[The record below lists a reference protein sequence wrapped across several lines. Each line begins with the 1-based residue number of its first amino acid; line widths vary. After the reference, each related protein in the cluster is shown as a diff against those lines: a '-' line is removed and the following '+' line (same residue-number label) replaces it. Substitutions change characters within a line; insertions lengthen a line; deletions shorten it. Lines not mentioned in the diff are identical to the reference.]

1 MFLNIQD
8 SVAQFSSWVWGIP
21 LLILL
26 IGGGLYLFIYSGL
39 IPFRYIGHA
48 IAILRG
54 KYDKVDSPGD
64 LSHYEALSSAIAAT
78 VGMGNIS
85 GVAIAIA
92 TGGPGAIFW
101 MWISAFVGMATKF
114 FTCSLSVMY
123 RGKDENGNVKGGPMY
138 VITEGLGKKW
148 KPLALFFSA
157 AGLIG
162 TLPAFQANQLT
173 QTLVDVFQIHETNHF
188 TAKLLLG
195 ISTAIIVAIVIFGG
209 IKRIGSVAGKLVP
222 IMVVIYLLTVLTI
235 LFLRLEQVP
244 SIFSLIF
251 EDAFSG
257 KSVLGGALGVLI
269 ITGVKRAAFSNEAG
283 LGTAP
288 MMHGTA
294 KTKEPIREGLVAML
308 GPAIDTLLVCSL
320 TALAIL
326 ASGVWENFE
335 GNGISMTLAA
345 FDAVLPYKIGS
356 IILTI
361 CVLIFAFSTL
371 FTYSFYGLSCLSFL
385 TNTKIGKSYNYI
397 YIITIVI
404 ASIIKLDFVINLIDS
419 AYALMAIPTVLST
432 LILAP
437 KVKREATKYFQK
449 LKRGAFNV

>member
-1 MFLNIQD
+1 MFASIQD
-8 SVAQFSSWVWGIP
+8 LISQFSSWVWGIP

-54 KYDKVDSPGD
+54 KYDKADSPGD

-101 MWISAFVGMATKF
+101 MWVSAFVGMATKF

-123 RGKDENGNVKGGPMY
+123 RGTDENGNVKGGPMY

-173 QTLVDVFQIHETNHF
+173 QTLVDVFKVHETNHF

-195 ISTAIIVAIVIFGG
+195 ITTAIIVSMVIFGG

-222 IMVVIYLLTVLTI
+222 VMVVVYLLTVLTI

-244 SIFSLIF
+244 AIFSLIF

-257 KSVLGGALGVLI
+257 KSVLGGALGALI

-326 ASGVWENFE
+326 ASGVWKGFE

-345 FDAVLPYKIGS
+345 FDAVLPHNIGS
-356 IILTI
+356 VILTI

-385 TNTKIGKSYNYI
+385 TNTKIGKNYNYI
-397 YIITIVI
+397 YIFTIAI

-419 AYALMAIPTVLST
+419 AYALMAIPTVIST

-437 KVKREATKYFQK
+437 KVKKEAKKYFQK
-449 LKRGAFNV
+449 LKANAF

>member
-1 MFLNIQD
+1 MFANIQD
-8 SVAQFSSWVWGIP
+8 LVTQFSSWVWGIP

-26 IGGGLYLFIYSGL
+26 IGGGLYLFVYSGL

-54 KYDKVDSPGD
+54 KYDKADSPGD

-101 MWISAFVGMATKF
+101 MWVSAFVGMATKF

-123 RGKDENGNVKGGPMY
+123 RGTDENGNVKGGPMY

-173 QTLVDVFQIHETNHF
+173 QTLVDVFQVQETNHF

-195 ISTAIIVAIVIFGG
+195 ITTAIIVAMVIFGG

-222 IMVVIYLLTVLTI
+222 VMVVVYLLTVLTI
-235 LFLRLEQVP
+235 LMLRLEQVP
-244 SIFSLIF
+244 AIFSLIF

-257 KSVLGGALGVLI
+257 KSVLGGALGALI

-326 ASGVWENFE
+326 ASGVWKGFE

-345 FDAVLPYKIGS
+345 FDAVLPHNIGS
-356 IILTI
+356 VVLTI

-385 TNTKIGKSYNYI
+385 TNTKIGKNYNYI
-397 YIITIVI
+397 YIFTIAV

-419 AYALMAIPTVLST
+419 AYALMAIPTVIST

-437 KVKREATKYFQK
+437 KVKKEAKKYFQK
-449 LKRGAFNV
+449 LKTNSF

>member
-1 MFLNIQD
+1 MLLSIQNIVSD
-8 SVAQFSSWVWGIP
+8 FSSWIWGMP

-39 IPFRYIGHA
+39 VPFRYMGHA
-48 IAILRG
+48 IAVLRG
-54 KYDKVDSPGD
+54 KYDKQDSPGD

-92 TGGPGAIFW
+92 MGGPGAIFW
-101 MWISAFVGMATKF
+101 MWVSAFVGMATKF
-114 FTCSLSVMY
+114 FTCSLAIMY
-123 RGKDENGNVKGGPMY
+123 RGKDEEGNVKGGPMY

-148 KPLALFFSA
+148 KPLAIFFST

-173 QTLVDVFQIHETNHF
+173 QTIIDVFSVNESNEF
-188 TAKLLLG
+188 TAKFLIG
-195 ISTAIIVAIVIFGG
+195 IVIAFIVSMVIFGG
-209 IKRIGSVAGKLVP
+209 IQRIGKVAGKLVP
-222 IMVVIYLLTVLTI
+222 IMVVVYLLTVLII
-235 LFLRLEQVP
+235 LLIKIEEVP
-244 SIFSLIF
+244 SIISLIF
-251 EDAFSG
+251 TDAFTG
-257 KSVLGGALGVLI
+257 KSVLGGALGALI

-294 KTKEPIREGLVAML
+294 KTNEPIREGLVAML
-308 GPAIDTLLVCSL
+308 GPAIDTLLVCTL

-326 ASGVWENFE
+326 VSGVWKGFD
-335 GNGISMTLAA
+335 GNGITMTLAA
-345 FDAVLPYKIGS
+345 FDSVLPYHLGS

-371 FTYSFYGLSCLSFL
+371 FTYSFYGYSCLSYL
-385 TNTKIGKSYNYI
+385 TNTKLAKYYNHFYVLV
-397 YIITIVI
+397 IIV
-404 ASIIKLDFVINLIDS
+404 AAIIKLDFVINLMDS

-437 KVKREATKYFQK
+437 KVKKAATVYFQK
-449 LKRGAFNV
+449 LKTNSF

>member
-1 MFLNIQD
+1 MFLSLQD
-8 SVAQFSSWVWGIP
+8 IVSQFSSWVWGIP

-26 IGGGLYLFIYSGL
+26 IGGGLFLFIYSGL
-39 IPFRYIGHA
+39 VPFRYLGHA
-48 IAILRG
+48 VNILRG
-54 KYDKVDSPGD
+54 KYDKHNSPGD

-92 TGGPGAIFW
+92 SGGPGAIFW
-101 MWISAFVGMATKF
+101 MWVSAFVGMATKF
-114 FTCSLSVMY
+114 FTCSLSIMY
-123 RGKDENGNVKGGPMY
+123 RGKDNEGNATGGPMY

-148 KPLALFFSA
+148 KPLAIFFSI
-157 AGLIG
+157 AGLVG

-173 QTLVDVFQIHETNHF
+173 QTLIDVFHVNENNEF

-195 ISTAIIVAIVIFGG
+195 ITIAIITSLVIFGG
-209 IKRIGSVAGKLVP
+209 IQRIGKVAGKLVP
-222 IMVVIYLLTVLTI
+222 IMVVIYLITVLTI
-235 LFLRLEQVP
+235 LVLKVNFIPE
-244 SIFSLIF
+244 IFSLIF
-251 EDAFSG
+251 TDAFSG
-257 KSVLGGALGVLI
+257 KAVLGGALGSLI

-283 LGTAP
+283 IGTAP

-308 GPAIDTLLVCSL
+308 GPAIDTLLVCTL

-326 ASGVWENFE
+326 ASGIWKNFD
-335 GNGISMTLAA
+335 GNGISLTLTS
-345 FDAVLPYKIGS
+345 FDAVLPYGLGS

-371 FTYSFYGLSCLSFL
+371 FTYSFYGYSCLRFL
-385 TNTKIGKSYNYI
+385 TNSKIGSYYNYF
-397 YIITIVI
+397 YIATIVV
-404 ASIIKLDFVINLIDS
+404 ASIVKLDFVINLIDS
-419 AYALMAIPTVLST
+419 GYALMAIPTVIST

-437 KVKREATKYFQK
+437 KVKKAAGIYFQK
-449 LKRGAFNV
+449 LKTNQF

>member
-1 MFLNIQD
+1 MFTDIQ
-8 SVAQFSSWVWGIP
+8 SIVANFSSWIWEMP

-26 IGGGLYLFIYSGL
+26 IGGGLYLFVYSGL
-39 IPFRYIGHA
+39 VPFRYMGHA
-48 IAILRG
+48 IAVLRG
-54 KYDKVDSPGD
+54 KYDKDDSPGD

-92 TGGPGAIFW
+92 MGGPGAIFW

-114 FTCSLSVMY
+114 FTCSLAIMY
-123 RGKDENGNVKGGPMY
+123 RGKDEEGNVKGGPMY

-148 KPLALFFSA
+148 KPLAIFFST
-157 AGLIG
+157 AGLVG

-173 QTLVDVFQIHETNHF
+173 QTIIDVFSVNEVNQF
-188 TAKLLLG
+188 SAKLLIG
-195 ISTAIIVAIVIFGG
+195 IVIAFIVSIVIFGG
-209 IKRIGSVAGKLVP
+209 IQKIGKVAGKLVP
-222 IMVVIYLLTVLTI
+222 VMVIVYLLTVLTI
-235 LFLRLEQVP
+235 LLLKIEEVP
-244 SIFSLIF
+244 SIISLIF
-251 EDAFSG
+251 TDAFTG
-257 KSVLGGALGVLI
+257 KSVLGGALGALI

-294 KTKEPIREGLVAML
+294 KTDEPIREGLVAML
-308 GPAIDTLLVCSL
+308 GPAIDTLLVCTL

-326 ASGVWENFE
+326 VSGVWKDFD
-335 GNGISMTLAA
+335 GNGITMTLAA
-345 FDAVLPYKIGS
+345 FDSVLPYHLGS
-356 IILTI
+356 IILTV

-371 FTYSFYGLSCLSFL
+371 FTYSFYGYSCLNYL
-385 TNTKIGKSYNYI
+385 TSSKESKYYNHFYI
-397 YIITIVI
+397 LVIIV
-404 ASIIKLDFVINLIDS
+404 ASIIKLDFVINLMDS

-437 KVKREATKYFQK
+437 KVKKAANVYFQK
-449 LKRGAFNV
+449 LKTNSF

>member
-1 MFLNIQD
+1 MFNDIQNL
-8 SVAQFSSWVWGIP
+8 VAQFSSWVWGIP

-48 IAILRG
+48 IAVLRG
-54 KYDKVDSPGD
+54 KYDKHDSPGD

-101 MWISAFVGMATKF
+101 MWVSAFVGMATKF
-114 FTCSLSVMY
+114 FTCSLAVMY
-123 RGKDENGNVKGGPMY
+123 RGKDEEGNVKGGPMY
-138 VITEGLGKKW
+138 VITEGLGEKW
-148 KPLALFFSA
+148 KPLAVFFST
-157 AGLIG
+157 AGLVG

-173 QTLVDVFQIHETNHF
+173 QTLVDVFNVNGSNTF
-188 TAKLLLG
+188 AAKLLLG
-195 ISTAIIVAIVIFGG
+195 ISIAIITSLVIFGG
-209 IKRIGSVAGKLVP
+209 IKRIGRVAGKLVP
-222 IMVVIYLLTVLTI
+222 VMVVVYLITVLVI
-235 LFLRLEQVP
+235 LVLKIEEVP

-251 EDAFSG
+251 TDAFTG
-257 KSVLGGALGVLI
+257 KSVLGGALGALI
-269 ITGVKRAAFSNEAG
+269 VTGVKRAAFSNEAG

-308 GPAIDTLLVCSL
+308 GPAIDTLLVCTL

-326 ASGVWENFE
+326 ASGVWDGFQ
-335 GNGISMTLAA
+335 GNGISLTLAA
-345 FDAVLPYKIGS
+345 FDTVLPANIGS
-356 IILTI
+356 VILTI

-371 FTYSFYGLSCLSFL
+371 FTYSFYGYSCLSYL
-385 TNTKIGKSYNYI
+385 TNNKVGKSYNYI
-397 YIITIVI
+397 YIFIIVI
-404 ASIIKLDFVINLIDS
+404 ASIVKLDFVINLMDS
-419 AYALMAIPTVLST
+419 AYALMAIPTIIST

-437 KVKREATKYFQK
+437 KVKKAAKVYFQK
-449 LKRGAFNV
+449 LKTNSF

>member
-1 MFLNIQD
+1 MFTDIQ
-8 SVAQFSSWVWGIP
+8 SLVADFSSWIWGIP

-26 IGGGLYLFIYSGL
+26 IGGGLCLFVYSGL
-39 IPFRYIGHA
+39 VPFRYMGHA

-54 KYDKVDSPGD
+54 KYDKHDSPGD

-101 MWISAFVGMATKF
+101 MWVSAFVGMATKF
-114 FTCSLSVMY
+114 FTCSLAIMY
-123 RGKDENGNVKGGPMY
+123 RGKDEEGNAKGGPMY

-148 KPLALFFSA
+148 KPLAIFFA
-157 AGLIG
+157 TAGLAG

-173 QTLVDVFQIHETNHF
+173 QTIIDVFKVNQSNEF
-188 TAKLLLG
+188 TAKLLIGLT
-195 ISTAIIVAIVIFGG
+195 IAIIVSMVIFGG
-209 IKRIGSVAGKLVP
+209 IQRIGKVAGKLVP
-222 IMVVIYLLTVLTI
+222 IMVVVYLLTVIAI
-235 LFLRLEQVP
+235 LLLKFDKVP
-244 SIFSLIF
+244 GIFSLIF
-251 EDAFSG
+251 TDAFSG
-257 KSVLGGALGVLI
+257 KSVLGGALGALI

-308 GPAIDTLLVCSL
+308 GPAIDTLLVCTL

-326 ASGVWENFE
+326 ASGVWQNFD

-345 FDAVLPYKIGS
+345 FDAVLPYHTGS

-371 FTYSFYGLSCLSFL
+371 FTYSFYGFSCLSFL
-385 TNTKIGKSYNYI
+385 TNTKTAKYYNHFYI
-397 YIITIVI
+397 LVIVI
-404 ASIIKLDFVINLIDS
+404 ASIIKLDFVINLMDS

-437 KVKREATKYFQK
+437 KVKKAASLYFQK
-449 LKRGAFNV
+449 LKSGAFN

>member
-1 MFLNIQD
+1 MFSEIQNI
-8 SVAQFSSWVWGIP
+8 VANFSSWIWGIP

-26 IGGGLYLFIYSGL
+26 IGGGLCLFIYSGL
-39 IPFRYIGHA
+39 VPFRYLAHA

-54 KYDKVDSPGD
+54 KYDKHDSPGE

-92 TGGPGAIFW
+92 MGGPGAIFW

-114 FTCSLSVMY
+114 FTCSLAIMY
-123 RGKDENGNVKGGPMY
+123 RGEDEEGNAKGGPMY

-148 KPLALFFSA
+148 KPLAVFFA
-157 AGLIG
+157 TAGLAG

-173 QTLVDVFQIHETNHF
+173 QTIIDVFKVNEPNQF
-188 TAKLLLG
+188 TAKLLIG
-195 ISTAIIVAIVIFGG
+195 IVIAFIVSTVIFGG
-209 IKRIGSVAGKLVP
+209 IKRIGKVAGKLVP
-222 IMVVIYLLTVLTI
+222 IMVVVYLLTVLTI
-235 LFLRLEQVP
+235 LFLKIEEVP
-244 SIFSLIF
+244 NIISLIF
-251 EDAFSG
+251 TDAFSG
-257 KSVLGGALGVLI
+257 KSVLGGALGALI

-288 MMHGTA
+288 MMHGTV
-294 KTKEPIREGLVAML
+294 KTNEPIREGLVAML
-308 GPAIDTLLVCSL
+308 GPAIDTLLVCTL

-326 ASGVWENFE
+326 SSGIWKNFD

-345 FDAVLPYKIGS
+345 FDSVLPYHLGS

-371 FTYSFYGLSCLSFL
+371 FTYSFYGYSCLSYL
-385 TNTKIGKSYNYI
+385 TNSKTGKYYNHFYVLV
-397 YIITIVI
+397 IVI
-404 ASIIKLDFVINLIDS
+404 AAVIKLDFVINLMDS
-419 AYALMAIPTVLST
+419 AYALMAIPTVFST
-432 LILAP
+432 LLLAP
-437 KVKREATKYFQK
+437 KVKKAATIYFDK
-449 LKRGAFNV
+449 LKSGAFD

>member
-1 MFLNIQD
+1 MYLSIDAFFSNISTGLGIVQLLFL
-8 SVAQFSSWVWGIP
+8 V
-21 LLILL
+21 
-26 IGGGLYLFIYSGL
+26 GGGLILFTYSRL
-39 IPFRYIGHA
+39 IPFRYMGHA

-54 KYDKVDSPGD
+54 KYDKHDSPGD

-92 TGGPGAIFW
+92 MGGPGAIFW
-101 MWISAFVGMATKF
+101 MWVSAFVGMATKF
-114 FTCSLSVMY
+114 FTCSLAIMY
-123 RGKDENGNVKGGPMY
+123 RGKDEEGNTKGGPMY
-138 VITEGLGKKW
+138 VITEGLGKNW
-148 KPLALFFSA
+148 KGLSIFFAL

-173 QTLVDVFQIHETNHF
+173 QTLVDVFEVNKANEF
-188 TAKLLLG
+188 TAKLILG
-195 ISTAIIVAIVIFGG
+195 ISIAIIVATVIFGG

-222 IMVVIYLLTVLTI
+222 IMVVVYLLTVLTI
-235 LFLRLEQVP
+235 LVLKIEEVP

-251 EDAFSG
+251 TDAFTG
-257 KSVLGGALGVLI
+257 KSVLGGALGALI

-294 KTKEPIREGLVAML
+294 KTNEPIREGLVAML
-308 GPAIDTLLVCSL
+308 GPAIDTLLVCTL

-326 ASGVWENFE
+326 ASGIWKGFE
-335 GNGISMTLAA
+335 GDGITMTLAA
-345 FDAVLPYKIGS
+345 FNAVLPFNSGS
-356 IILTI
+356 IILTV

-371 FTYSFYGLSCLSFL
+371 FTYSFYGYSCLSYL
-385 TNTKIGKSYNYI
+385 TNAKIGKYYNYI
-397 YIITIVI
+397 YILVIII
-404 ASIIKLDFVINLIDS
+404 ASVIKLDFVINLMDS
-419 AYALMAIPTVLST
+419 AYALMAIPTIIST

-437 KVKREATKYFQK
+437 KVKKAATIYFQK
-449 LKRGAFNV
+449 LKTNSF

>member
-1 MFLNIQD
+1 MFASIQD
-8 SVAQFSSWVWGIP
+8 LVAQFSSWVWGIP

-54 KYDKVDSPGD
+54 KYDKADSPGD

-101 MWISAFVGMATKF
+101 MWVSAFVGMATKF

-123 RGKDENGNVKGGPMY
+123 RGTDENGNVKGGPMY

-173 QTLVDVFQIHETNHF
+173 QTLVDVFQIQETNHF

-195 ISTAIIVAIVIFGG
+195 ITTAIIVSMVIFGG

-222 IMVVIYLLTVLTI
+222 VMVVVYLLTVLTI

-244 SIFSLIF
+244 AIFSLIF
-251 EDAFSG
+251 EDAFTG
-257 KSVLGGALGVLI
+257 KSVLGGALGALI

-326 ASGVWENFE
+326 ASGVWKGFE

-345 FDAVLPYKIGS
+345 FDAVLPHNIGS
-356 IILTI
+356 VILTI

-385 TNTKIGKSYNYI
+385 TNTKIGKNYNYI
-397 YIITIVI
+397 YIFTIAV

-419 AYALMAIPTVLST
+419 AYALMAIPTVIST

-437 KVKREATKYFQK
+437 KVKKEAKKYFQK
-449 LKRGAFNV
+449 LKANAF

>member
-1 MFLNIQD
+1 MFTEIQD
-8 SVAQFSSWVWGIP
+8 IVATFSAWIWGIP

-26 IGGGLYLFIYSGL
+26 IGGGLCLFIYSGL
-39 IPFRYIGHA
+39 VPFKYLGHA

-54 KYDKVDSPGD
+54 KYDKHDTPGE

-92 TGGPGAIFW
+92 MGGPGAIFW

-114 FTCSLSVMY
+114 FTCSLAIMY
-123 RGKDENGNVKGGPMY
+123 RGKDEQGNVKGGPMY

-148 KPLALFFSA
+148 KPLAVFFA
-157 AGLIG
+157 TAGLAG

-173 QTLVDVFQIHETNHF
+173 QTIIDVFKVNQANEF
-188 TAKLLLG
+188 VAKLLIG
-195 ISTAIIVAIVIFGG
+195 IVIAFIVSTVIFGG
-209 IKRIGSVAGKLVP
+209 IQRIGKVAGKLVP
-222 IMVVIYLLTVLTI
+222 IMVVVYLATVLAI
-235 LFLRLEQVP
+235 LFLKIEEVP
-244 SIFSLIF
+244 NIISLIF
-251 EDAFSG
+251 TDAFSAN
-257 KSVLGGALGVLI
+257 SVLGGALGALI

-294 KTKEPIREGLVAML
+294 KTDEPIREGLVAML
-308 GPAIDTLLVCSL
+308 GPAIDTLLVCTL

-326 ASGVWENFE
+326 SSGIWKDFD

-345 FDAVLPYKIGS
+345 FDSVLPYHLGS

-371 FTYSFYGLSCLSFL
+371 FTYSFYGYSCLSYL
-385 TNTKIGKSYNYI
+385 TNAKTGKYYNYF
-397 YIITIVI
+397 YVFVIVI
-404 ASIIKLDFVINLIDS
+404 ASVIKLDFVINLMDS
-419 AYALMAIPTVLST
+419 AYALMAIPTVIST
-432 LILAP
+432 LLLAP
-437 KVKREATKYFQK
+437 KVKKAATIYFDK
-449 LKRGAFNV
+449 LKSGAFD

>member
-1 MFLNIQD
+1 MFANIQD
-8 SVAQFSSWVWGIP
+8 LVTQFSSWVWGVP

-26 IGGGLYLFIYSGL
+26 IGGGLYLFVYSGL

-54 KYDKVDSPGD
+54 KYDKADSPGD

-101 MWISAFVGMATKF
+101 MWVSAFVGMATKF

-123 RGKDENGNVKGGPMY
+123 RGTDENGNVKGGPMY

-173 QTLVDVFQIHETNHF
+173 QTLVDVFQVQETNHF

-195 ISTAIIVAIVIFGG
+195 ITTAIIVAMVIFGG

-222 IMVVIYLLTVLTI
+222 VMVVVYLLTVLTI
-235 LFLRLEQVP
+235 LMLRLEQVP
-244 SIFSLIF
+244 AIFSLIF

-257 KSVLGGALGVLI
+257 KSVLGGALGALI

-326 ASGVWENFE
+326 ASGVWKGFE

-345 FDAVLPYKIGS
+345 FDAVLPHNIGS
-356 IILTI
+356 VVLTI

-385 TNTKIGKSYNYI
+385 TNTKIGKNYNYI
-397 YIITIVI
+397 YIFTIAV

-419 AYALMAIPTVLST
+419 AYALMAIPTVIST

-437 KVKREATKYFQK
+437 KVKKEAKKYFQK
-449 LKRGAFNV
+449 LKTNSF

>member
-1 MFLNIQD
+1 MFASIQD
-8 SVAQFSSWVWGIP
+8 LISQFSSWVWGIP

-54 KYDKVDSPGD
+54 KYDKADSPGD

-101 MWISAFVGMATKF
+101 MWVSAFVGMATKF

-123 RGKDENGNVKGGPMY
+123 RGRDEEGNVKGGPMY

-148 KPLALFFSA
+148 KPFAVFFSA

-173 QTLVDVFQIHETNHF
+173 QTLVDVFQVQETNHF

-195 ISTAIIVAIVIFGG
+195 ITTAIIVAMVIFGG

-222 IMVVIYLLTVLTI
+222 VMVVVYLLTVLTI

-244 SIFSLIF
+244 AIFSLIF
-251 EDAFSG
+251 EDAFTG
-257 KSVLGGALGVLI
+257 KSVLGGALGALI

-326 ASGVWENFE
+326 ASGVWESFE

-345 FDAVLPYKIGS
+345 FDAVLPHNIGS
-356 IILTI
+356 VILTI

-385 TNTKIGKSYNYI
+385 TNTKIGKNYNYI
-397 YIITIVI
+397 YIFTIVI

-437 KVKREATKYFQK
+437 KVKKESKKYFQK
-449 LKRGAFNV
+449 LKTNTF